1 LIKLGSE
8 VAIVKGDR
16 KNIIAEALELID
28 LRSRVKSNYRVLI
41 KPNLVRVP
49 SNSPYVKVKGAY
61 EPTIAPEGDI
71 VHRDAIEHLLESLT
85 HMGVKDITIG
95 EGAGGCETSVNYK
108 ALAIYELAEEFGS
121 KVIDL
126 NYADSIKVELSD
138 GLALDYAWIP
148 KIVVDSDFT
157 INLAALKIHGGTA
170 VTLCLKNW
178 GMGLPP
184 GRYYGWNKAAYE
196 GATNYHGKLGSDKPL
211 PIHGAVQAEF
221 KYGQELAVSK
231 VLVDFCTACPP
242 HLNIIDGFTVMDYE
256 RLGYRKVRVREAN
269 LIFASYDIVAVD
281 TVATRSMCFDPKK
294 IVHIEMAGEK
304 RLGTA
309 NLSKI
314 NVLGQKVEDIQLNCN
329 PRGTQREVML

>member
-1 LIKLGSE
+1 MGSE

-16 KNIIAEALELID
+16 KNIIAEALELLD
-28 LRSRVKSNYRVLI
+28 LKSRVRSNFSVLI

-71 VHRDAIEHLLESLT
+71 VHRDVIEHLLASLT
-85 HMGVKDITIG
+85 QMGIEDITIG
-95 EGAGGCETSVNYK
+95 EAAGGCETSVNYK
-108 ALAIYELAEEFGS
+108 ALAIYELAEEFSS
-121 KVIDL
+121 KVVDL
-126 NYADSIKVELSD
+126 NYADSIKVKLSD

-148 KIVVDSDFT
+148 KIVLDSDFT

-211 PIHGAVQAEF
+211 PIHGVVKAEF

-256 RLGYRKVRVREAN
+256 RLGYRKVRVREID
-269 LIFASYDIVAVD
+269 LVFASYDIVAVD
-281 TVATRSMCFDPKK
+281 AIATRSMGFDPDK
-294 IVHIEMAGEK
+294 IVHIKMAEEK

-309 NLSKI
+309 NLSEIK
-314 NVLGQKVEDIQLNCN
+314 VMGQNIEDIQLSCN
-329 PRGTQREVML
+329 PRGMQREVML